1 MGNTWRA
8 PEPTDEQKWADE
20 LKAAGLMRD
29 SFNGQ
34 IRPIPEPG
42 KPKTQEELDAG
53 WAAIREQAAANT
65 ARRED
70 AERVQRATATAEM
83 AGVAAEKQAAWQRYQ
98 ALAGRNADGG
108 LVADG
113 RLFDAE
119 WQKHLAQRAIADT
132 AAPG

>member
-1 MGNTWRA
+1 MDGRHGFLT
-8 PEPTDEQKWADE
+8 EEQQRADE
-20 LKAAGLMRD
+20 LKAAGLRRS
-29 SFNGQ
+29 SFDGR
-34 IRPIPEPG
+34 IEKIPESD
-42 KPKTQEELDAG
+42 KPQTQAEIDAG